1 MPGQKCGLASC
12 ALLTGISRPQSRIM
26 GIGKKEAGTGAA
38 DPGMRDDVSKFEFAE
53 EHIMIIQNI
62 VLFREL

>member
-1 MPGQKCGLASC
+1 
-12 ALLTGISRPQSRIM
+12 M